1 VVDSCQRSADAR
13 LSLAASIADVPS
25 LLGAIDCG
33 GASDDDCDEME
44 GRIDRNKFDVLLD
57 KASLSIKSSIA
68 FAKLLTEEESAQH
81 LISLVSF

>member
-1 VVDSCQRSADAR
+1 
-13 LSLAASIADVPS
+13 
-25 LLGAIDCG
+25 
-33 GASDDDCDEME
+33 ME